1 MVYSVCSLIFGLL
14 VNAIVTKTVSAAS
27 SSDLESGAVSLMTGS
42 LEGEEEP
49 DSPSLPHPNAPLSV
63 NEIDIEEAEEIL
75 RQPK

>member
-1 MVYSVCSLIFGLL
+1 
-14 VNAIVTKTVSAAS
+14 
-27 SSDLESGAVSLMTGS
+27 MTGS